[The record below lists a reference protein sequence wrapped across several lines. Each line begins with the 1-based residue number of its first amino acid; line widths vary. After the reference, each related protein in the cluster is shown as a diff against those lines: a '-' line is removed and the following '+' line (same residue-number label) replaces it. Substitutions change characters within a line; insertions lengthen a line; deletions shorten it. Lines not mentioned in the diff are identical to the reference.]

1 MAGQDGLPT
10 TGRHLGIGCWTEVDV
25 PTHRRDPGGLDV
37 SGRGLVRPIV
47 GLVLVGSSHRQ
58 PMACSTRNPER
69 NRVMPM
75 AVAVATPPTTTKAV
89 SRSTERTRCHQRMW
103 ARWPVS
109 TRRGGWYQ
117 TPRRALGLQ
126 DRSIA
131 YSTSPDGGR
140 RALPA
145 RWMSPPGSRPVG
157 MKPAGRRNPT
167 GRRNPAG
174 PTVGSSRTGRPGRV
188 PDPVP
193 TMAGWKA
200 PGGDRRD
207 NP

>member
-1 MAGQDGLPT
+1 MAGEDDPST
-10 TGRHLGIGCWTEVDV
+10 TGGYLGVGRRIWMDV
-25 PTHRRDPGGLDV
+25 STHRRCAIGGGAVCLTGGLV
-37 SGRGLVRPIV
+37 V
-47 GLVLVGSSHRQ
+47 VGSGHRQ

-75 AVAVATPPTTTKAV
+75 AVAVAIPPMTTKPV
-89 SRSTERTRCHQRMW
+89 SRITERTRCHQRTW
-103 ARWPVS
+103 ARWPVT

-140 RALPA
+140 RVLPA
-145 RWMSPPGSRPVG
+145 RCPRPAGVSPAGKRNPN
-157 MKPAGRRNPT
+157 GRRNPVGT
-167 GRRNPAG
+167 
-174 PTVGSSRTGRPGRV
+174 TVGPGWPGRV
-188 PDPVP
+188 AVPDPAP
-193 TMAGWKA
+193 TMAGWTA
-200 PGGDRRD
+200 PGGNRRD